1 MSPTV
6 EKLRRLGPKAFLRV
20 VFFNAVLFAALA
32 PAVVCAGSIPRPEGI
47 QQDVNFWVRVY
58 TEVTTNEG
66 FLHDE
71 RNLAVIY
78 DTLKFGAGMSSR
90 DRQRVVDE
98 RRDRHIAALRRII
111 AALPSEAGREGLSE
125 EDKRLL
131 ALWGPSASTVLL
143 RDATQRIRFQL
154 GQADRFKEGLIRSSS
169 WEAHIAETFANQGLP
184 PELAVL
190 PHVESSFNA
199 AAYSKVGAAGLWQ
212 FMRSTGR
219 RYMRIDD
226 AVDERLDPYRST
238 EAAAQLLAY
247 NYRVLDSWPLALTA
261 YNHGAAGMRR
271 AKETVGTDDFVK
283 INRTYNSRT
292 FGFASRNF
300 FPSFLAALTVDEN
313 PEKYFGQFERRPEQK
328 FREVTMPAYVRLTT
342 LERTLGLDREQLR
355 ALNPAWRPTI
365 YSGTRLVPRGYRL
378 RLPADTAEKWTAE
391 LLTSKLPANEL
402 YAGQVTPRT
411 HRVRKGE
418 SLASIAPKYG
428 LSAQRL
434 AEMNGLSTS
443 AQLRAGRRLQLP
455 EQLPRVIGTP
465 AASSATVVAEVPASP
480 QNATAASAPGEDF
493 YVVRRGDSL
502 QLIAARVRVP
512 EGQLLRM
519 NRLKDPDR
527 LYEGQRLRI
536 AGEPEPVVVAS
547 ASSEEA
553 ETKVATIDAARGE
566 AQREGAAVEVV
577 REETMRP
584 IGSGEPRRG
593 RVRSAAVVAMEAAT
607 TPDVANS
614 VVRAAETAREPV
626 SASQAEELSPALGP
640 VSVSQGLADSIDY
653 QVRDDGS
660 IRVEATETL
669 GQYADWLQ
677 LPTQSL
683 RNINKLRAKQ
693 PVLLGQKLK
702 LDYSR
707 VSRETFEQLRRDY
720 HAKLQGEFFV
730 QHRITGTEVYI
741 VRRGDS
747 LWTMTQRFSNLPIW
761 LLRQYN
767 PDTDLSD
774 LRAGTQVTMP
784 RVELAGS

>member
-6 EKLRRLGPKAFLRV
+6 SRSIRTARLALL
-20 VFFNAVLFAALA
+20 ALLATWAAPLLA
-32 PAVVCAGSIPRPEGI
+32 RGESIPRPEGI
-47 QQDVNFWVRVY
+47 QQDVNFWLRVY

-66 FLHDE
+66 LLHDE
-71 RNLAVIY
+71 RNLSVVY
-78 DTLKFGAGMSSR
+78 DTLRFGTGGSSR
-90 DRQRVVDE
+90 ERQRLVDD
-98 RRDRHIAALRRII
+98 RRDKYIAALRRII
-111 AALPSEAGREGLSE
+111 AALPSETGREALSA
-125 EDKRLL
+125 DDRKVL
-131 ALWGPSASTVLL
+131 ALFGPNPSAIILKE
-143 RDATQRIRFQL
+143 ATTRIRFQL

-219 RYMRIDD
+219 RYMRVDD

-247 NYRVLDSWPLALTA
+247 NYRVLGSWPLALTA

-271 AKETVGTDDFVK
+271 AKESVGTDDFVK

-300 FPSFLAALTVDEN
+300 FPSFLAALTIDEN
-313 PEKYFGQFERRPEQK
+313 PEKYFGALERRPEQK
-328 FREVTMPAYVRLTT
+328 FREITMPAYVRLAT
-342 LERTLGLDREQLR
+342 LERTLGVDREALKV
-355 ALNPAWRPTI
+355 LNPGWRPTI
-365 YSGTRLVPRGYRL
+365 FNGTRLVPKGYRL
-378 RLPADTAEKWTAE
+378 RLPADTSEKWTAE
-391 LLTSKLPANEL
+391 LLSARLPSNEL
-402 YAGQVTPRT
+402 YAGQITPRT

-418 SLASIAPKYG
+418 SMATI
-428 LSAQRL
+428 AQRYGMTAARL
-434 AEMNGLSTS
+434 AQMNGLSANAS
-443 AQLRAGRRLQLP
+443 LRAGRRLQLP
-455 EQLPRVIGTP
+455 EQLPRALSG
-465 AASSATVVAEVPASP
+465 AAPTATVAAAETATPSPA
-480 QNATAASAPGEDF
+480 NATAASAPLGEF

-502 QLIAARVRVP
+502 EQISTRVSVP
-512 EGQLLRM
+512 QAQLLRM
-519 NRLKDPDR
+519 NSLRNPDF

-536 AGEPEPVVVAS
+536 AGEAVAVTP
-547 ASSEEA
+547 AEA
-553 ETKVATIDAARGE
+553 EVKVAAIDAARGE

-577 REETMRP
+577 REETTRP
-584 IGSGEPRRG
+584 IGTGEPTRG
-593 RVRSAAVVAMEAAT
+593 RPRSAAAAAMAAAT
-607 TPDVANS
+607 TPEVAS
-614 VVRAAETAREPV
+614 AVVQAAEGAREPV

-640 VSVSQGLADSIDY
+640 VSVTQGLADSIDY

-677 LPTQSL
+677 IPTQKL
-683 RNINKLRAKQ
+683 RNVNKLKPKQ
-693 PVLLGQKLK
+693 PVLLGQKLN

-707 VSRETFEQLRRDY
+707 VSREAFEQVRRDY

-730 QHRITGTEVYI
+730 QHRIAGTEVYI

-747 LWTMTQRFSNLPIW
+747 LWTMTQKFSNLPIW

-774 LRAGTQVTMP
+774 LRAGTQVVMP
-784 RVELAGS
+784 RVEVLAGS

>member
-1 MSPTV
+1 MIRKP
-6 EKLRRLGPKAFLRV
+6 RPAIPV
-20 VFFNAVLFAALA
+20 VALLLVLASFAARA
-32 PAVVCAGSIPRPEGI
+32 DSIPRPEGI

-58 TEVTTNEG
+58 TEITTNEG

-71 RNLAVIY
+71 RNLAVVY
-78 DTLKFGAGMSSR
+78 DTLRFGAGTSPR
-90 DRQRVVDE
+90 DRQRQVDE
-98 RRDRHIAALRRII
+98 RRDRYVAALRRIS
-111 AALPSEAGREGLSE
+111 AALPSASDREALSA
-125 EDKRLL
+125 EDQRIL
-131 ALWGPSASTVLL
+131 ALWGPNPSAILL

-169 WEAHIAETFANQGLP
+169 WSTHIAETFANQGLP

-219 RYMRIDD
+219 RYMRVDD

-247 NYRVLDSWPLALTA
+247 NSRVLGSWPLALTA

-271 AKETVGTDDFVK
+271 ARETVGTDDFVK

-300 FPSFLAALTVDEN
+300 FPSFLAALTIDEN
-313 PEKYFGQFERRPEQK
+313 PEKYFGQLERRPEQK
-328 FREVTMPAYVRLTT
+328 FRELTMPAYVRLAT

-355 ALNPAWRPTI
+355 ALNPAWRPAI
-365 YSGTRLVPRGYRL
+365 YNGTRLVPRGYRL
-378 RLPADTAEKWTAE
+378 RLPADTAEKWTAD
-391 LLTSKLPANEL
+391 LLASKLPPNEL
-402 YAGQVTPRT
+402 YAGQITPRT

-434 AEMNGLSTS
+434 AEMNNLSVN
-443 AQLRAGRRLQLP
+443 AQLRAGRRLALP
-455 EQLPRVIGTP
+455 EQLPRVIGAPSTP
-465 AASSATVVAEVPASP
+465 ASASAMVAAVPTSP
-480 QNATAASAPGEDF
+480 ENATAASAPAEDF

-512 EGQLLRM
+512 EAQLLRM
-519 NRLKDPDR
+519 NSLKDPDR

-536 AGEPEPVVVAS
+536 AGEPAAVVVVA
-547 ASSEEA
+547 ATADEA
-553 ETKVATIDAARGE
+553 ENKVANIDAARGE
-566 AQREGAAVEVV
+566 AQREGAVVEAV
-577 REETMRP
+577 REESTRP
-584 IGSGEPRRG
+584 IGTGEPTRG
-593 RVRSAAVVAMEAAT
+593 RYRSAATVAMEAAT
-607 TPDVANS
+607 TPEVANS
-614 VVRAAETAREPV
+614 VVRAAEDAREPV
-626 SASQAEELSPALGP
+626 SAAQAEELSPALGP
-640 VSVSQGLADSIDY
+640 ASASQALADSIDY

-669 GQYADWLQ
+669 GHYADWLRI
-677 LPTQSL
+677 PTQRL
-683 RNINKLRAKQ
+683 RVVNKLKARQ
-693 PVLLGQKLK
+693 TVQLGQKLQ

-720 HAKLQGEFFV
+720 HAKLQGEYFA
-730 QHRITGTEVYI
+730 QHRISGTEVYI

-747 LWTMTQRFSNLPIW
+747 LWTMTQRFANLPIW

-774 LRAGTQVTMP
+774 LRPGTQVVMP
-784 RVELAGS
+784 RVEVLAGS

>member
-1 MSPTV
+1 MTPTA
-6 EKLRRLGPKAFLRV
+6 KLLLTFL
-20 VFFNAVLFAALA
+20 LAAGTLTA
-32 PAVVCAGSIPRPEGI
+32 RAESIPRPAGI
-47 QQDVNFWVRVY
+47 QDDVNFWIRVY

-66 FLHDE
+66 LLHDE
-71 RNLAVIY
+71 RNLAVVY
-78 DTLKFGAGMSSR
+78 DTLKFGAGTSSR
-90 DRQRVVDE
+90 DRQRQVDQ
-98 RRDRHIAALRRII
+98 RRDRHIAALRRIA
-111 AALPSEAGREGLSE
+111 AALPSESAREALSA
-125 EDKRLL
+125 EDKRIM
-131 ALWGPSASTVLL
+131 AMWGPNPSAIIL
-143 RDATQRIRFQL
+143 RDATNRIRFQL
-154 GQADRFKEGLIRSSS
+154 GQSDRFKEGLIRSSS
-169 WEAHIAETFANQGLP
+169 WETHIAETFANQGLP

-199 AAYSKVGAAGLWQ
+199 TAYSKVGAAGLWQ

-247 NYRVLDSWPLALTA
+247 NYRVLGSWPLALTA

-271 AKETVGTDDFVK
+271 AKESVGTDDFVK
-283 INRTYNSRT
+283 INRTYTSRT

-300 FPSFLAALTVDEN
+300 FPSFLAALTIDEN
-313 PEKYFGQFERRPEQK
+313 PEKYFGALQRRPEIK
-328 FREVTMPAYVRLTT
+328 FHEVTMPAYVRLST

-355 ALNPAWRPTI
+355 ALNPAWRPPVFDG
-365 YSGTRLVPRGYRL
+365 SRLVPRGYRL
-378 RLPADTAEKWTAE
+378 RLPADTAETWTADM
-391 LLTSKLPANEL
+391 LMTRVPSNEL
-402 YAGQVTPRT
+402 YAAQITPRS

-418 SLASIAPKYG
+418 NLAGIAARHG
-428 LSAQRL
+428 LTAARL
-434 AEMNGLSTS
+434 AQMNGISAN
-443 AQLRAGRRLQLP
+443 AQLRSGRQLRLP
-455 EQLPRVIGTP
+455 EQLPRVMGAP
-465 AASSATVVAEVPASP
+465 AGSAAVVAATSP
-480 QNATAASAPGEDF
+480 SPGNETAATSPGDDF

-502 QLIAARVRVP
+502 QAIALRVRVP

-519 NRLKDPDR
+519 NSLKDPDR
-527 LYEGQRLRI
+527 LFEGQRLRI
-536 AGEPEPVVVAS
+536 AGEAPVVSVTA
-547 ASSEEA
+547 AARQEVQNKEA
-553 ETKVATIDAARGE
+553 VIDAARGE
-566 AQREGAAVEVV
+566 AQREVAAVEVV
-577 REETMRP
+577 REETTRP
-584 IGSGEPRRG
+584 IGTGEPKRG
-593 RVRSAAVVAMEAAT
+593 RARSAAVVAMEAAT
-607 TPDVANS
+607 TPDVASS
-614 VVRAAETAREPV
+614 VVQAAEGAREPV
-626 SASQAEELSPALGP
+626 SASQAEALSPALGP

-683 RNINKLRAKQ
+683 RNLNKLKARQ

-707 VSRETFEQLRRDY
+707 VSRESFEQLRRDY

-730 QHRITGTEVYI
+730 QHRISGTEVYI

-747 LWTMTQRFSNLPIW
+747 LWTMTQRFSNLPVW

-774 LRAGTQVTMP
+774 LRPGTQVVMP

>member
-6 EKLRRLGPKAFLRV
+6 RKSFASARFALV
-20 VFFNAVLFAALA
+20 VLLATFNAPTPGAESA
-32 PAVVCAGSIPRPEGI
+32 IPRPEGI
-47 QQDVNFWVRVY
+47 KADVNFWIRVY

-71 RNLAVIY
+71 RNLAVVY
-78 DTLKFGAGMSSR
+78 DTLKFGSGGSSR
-90 DRQRVVDE
+90 ERQRMVDE
-98 RRDRHIAALRRII
+98 HRDRHIAALRRII
-111 AALPSEAGREGLSE
+111 AALPTESGREALSE
-125 EDKRLL
+125 DDKRLL
-131 ALWGPSASTVLL
+131 ALWGPNPSAIIL
-143 RDATQRIRFQL
+143 RDATTRIRFQL

-169 WEAHIAETFANQGLP
+169 WETHIAETFANQGLP

-219 RYMRIDD
+219 RYMRVDD

-247 NYRVLDSWPLALTA
+247 NYRVLGSWPLALTA

-271 AKETVGTDDFVK
+271 AKESVGTDDFVK

-300 FPSFLAALTVDEN
+300 FPSFLAALTIDEN
-313 PEKYFGQFERRPEQK
+313 PEKYFGALDRRPEQK
-328 FREVTMPAYVRLTT
+328 FRELTMPAYVRLST
-342 LERTLGLDREQLR
+342 LERTLGVDREQLR
-355 ALNPAWRPTI
+355 VLNPAWRPTI
-365 YSGTRLVPRGYRL
+365 FNGTRLVPRGYRL
-378 RLPADTAEKWTAE
+378 RLPADTAETWTAE
-391 LLTSKLPANEL
+391 MLAAKLPANEL
-402 YAGQVTPRT
+402 YAGQVTPRS

-418 SLASIAPKYG
+418 TMAAIAQRYGMTAS
-428 LSAQRL
+428 RL
-434 AEMNGLSTS
+434 AEMNGMSVNAS
-443 AQLRAGRRLQLP
+443 LRSGRHLRLP
-455 EQLPRVIGTP
+455 EQLPRTLSGAAP
-465 AASSATVVAEVPASP
+465 AATVVAAENASP
-480 QNATAASAPGEDF
+480 SPANATAASAPLGDF

-502 QLIAARVRVP
+502 EAISARVSVP
-512 EGQLLRM
+512 QAELLKM
-519 NRLKDPDR
+519 NSLRNPDF

-536 AGEPEPVVVAS
+536 AGEAVAVS
-547 ASSEEA
+547 AAEA
-553 ETKVATIDAARGE
+553 AVKVAVIDAARGE
-566 AQREGAAVEVV
+566 AQREGAAVQVV
-577 REETMRP
+577 REETTRP
-584 IGSGEPRRG
+584 IGSGEPTRG
-593 RVRSAAVVAMEAAT
+593 RSRSVAAVAMEAAT
-607 TPDVANS
+607 TPEVATA
-614 VVRAAETAREPV
+614 VVQAAESAREPV
-626 SASQAEELSPALGP
+626 SAAQAEELSPALGP
-640 VSVSQGLADSIDY
+640 VSVTQGLADSIDY

-677 LPTQSL
+677 IPTQKL
-683 RNINKLRAKQ
+683 RNVNKLKARQ
-693 PVLLGQKLK
+693 PVLLGQKLN

-707 VSRETFEQLRRDY
+707 VSREAFEQVRRDY

-730 QHRITGTEVYI
+730 QHRIAGTEVYI

-747 LWTMTQRFSNLPIW
+747 LWTMTQKFSNLPIW

-774 LRAGTQVTMP
+774 LRAGTQVVMP
-784 RVELAGS
+784 RVEVVAGS

>member
-6 EKLRRLGPKAFLRV
+6 RNLLRRVSQVALNIVMAL
-20 VFFNAVLFAALA
+20 ALA
-32 PAVVCAGSIPRPEGI
+32 PMALCAESIPRPEGI
-47 QQDVNFWVRVY
+47 QSDVNFWIRVY
-58 TEVTTNEG
+58 TEVNTNEG

-78 DTLKFGAGMSSR
+78 DTLKFGASTSSR
-90 DRQRVVDE
+90 ERQRQVDE
-98 RRDRHIAALRRII
+98 RREGHIATLRRIA
-111 AALPSEAGREGLSE
+111 AALPTEEGRNGLSE
-125 EDKRLL
+125 EDQRVL
-131 ALWGPSASTVLL
+131 ALWGPSVSPIML

-169 WEAHIAETFANQGLP
+169 WETHIAETFANQGLP

-219 RYMRIDD
+219 RYMRVDD

-247 NYRVLDSWPLALTA
+247 NYRVLGSWPLALTA

-300 FPSFLAALTVDEN
+300 FPSFLAALTIDEN
-313 PEKYFGQFERRPEQK
+313 PEKYFGPLQRRPEQK
-328 FREVTMPAYVRLTT
+328 FHEVTMPAYVRLTT
-342 LERTLGLDREQLR
+342 LERTLEVDREQLR
-355 ALNPAWRPTI
+355 VLNPAWRPTI
-365 YSGTRLVPRGYRL
+365 FQGTRLVPRGYRL
-378 RLPADTAEKWTAE
+378 RLPADTAERWTSDMLA
-391 LLTSKLPANEL
+391 TRLPPNEL
-402 YAGQVTPRT
+402 YAGQISPRT

-418 SLASIAPKYG
+418 SLGSIAAHYG
-428 LSAQRL
+428 LTASRL
-434 AEMNGLSTS
+434 AEINGIS
-443 AQLRAGRRLQLP
+443 ANAQVRIGRRLQLP
-455 EQLPRVIGTP
+455 EQLPRVMGAP
-465 AASSATVVAEVPASP
+465 AAPAVVAAGSASP
-480 QNATAASAPGEDF
+480 QNATAASSPGEDF

-502 QLIAARVRVP
+502 QVIAARVRVP
-512 EGQLLRM
+512 EAQLMKM
-519 NRLKDPDR
+519 NALKDPDR

-536 AGEPEPVVVAS
+536 AGEPAPAVVA
-547 ASSEEA
+547 AAAPEEV
-553 ETKVATIDAARGE
+553 ETKVAAIDAARGE

-577 REETMRP
+577 REETTRP
-584 IGSGEPRRG
+584 IGTGEPTRG
-593 RVRSAAVVAMEAAT
+593 RARSAAVVAMEAAT
-607 TPDVANS
+607 TPAVASS
-614 VVRAAETAREPV
+614 VVQAAEGAREPV
-626 SASQAEELSPALGP
+626 SASQAADLGPALGP

-677 LPTQSL
+677 IPTQSL
-683 RNINKLRAKQ
+683 RNINKLKARQ

-730 QHRITGTEVYI
+730 QHRIAGTEVYI

-774 LRAGTQVTMP
+774 LRAGTQVVMP
-784 RVELAGS
+784 RIVLAGS

>member
-6 EKLRRLGPKAFLRV
+6 IYLLAGVRFLALGV
-20 VFFNAVLFAALA
+20 IFALGLA
-32 PAVVCAGSIPRPEGI
+32 PTGAWANSTIPRPEGI
-47 QQDVNFWVRVY
+47 QTDVNFWVRVY

-71 RNLAVIY
+71 RNLGVVY
-78 DTLKFGAGMSSR
+78 DTLKFSAGTSSR
-90 DRQRVVDE
+90 DRQREVDD
-98 RRDRHIAALRRII
+98 RRERHIAALRRIA
-111 AALPSEAGREGLSE
+111 AALPTEAGREALSE
-125 EDKRLL
+125 DDRKIL
-131 ALWGPSASTVLL
+131 ALWGPNVSAVVL

-154 GQADRFKEGLIRSSS
+154 GQADRFREGLIRSSS
-169 WEAHIAETFANQGLP
+169 WETHIAETFANQGLP

-247 NYRVLDSWPLALTA
+247 NYRVLGSWPLALTA

-271 AKETVGTDDFVK
+271 AKESVGTDDFVK

-300 FPSFLAALTVDEN
+300 FPSFLAALTIDEN
-313 PEKYFGQFERRPEQK
+313 PEKYFGELARRPEIK

-342 LERTLGLDREQLR
+342 LERTLGLEREELR

-365 YSGTRLVPRGYRL
+365 YNGTRLVPRGYRL
-378 RLPADTAEKWTAE
+378 RLPADTAEKWSSD
-391 LLTSKLPANEL
+391 LLATRLPASEL
-402 YAGQVTPRT
+402 YAGQITPRS

-428 LSAQRL
+428 ISAARL
-434 AEMNGLSTS
+434 AELNGLSTN
-443 AQLRAGRRLQLP
+443 AQLRAGRRLSLP
-455 EQLPRVIGTP
+455 EQMPRVIGSP
-465 AASSATVVAEVPASP
+465 ATSGSVVAAATPPPSP
-480 QNATAASAPGEDF
+480 ENATAASAPADDF

-502 QLIAARVRVP
+502 QAIAARVRVP
-512 EGQLLRM
+512 ESQLMKM
-519 NRLKDPDR
+519 NSLKDPDR

-536 AGEPEPVVVAS
+536 AADVAEVVA
-547 ASSEEA
+547 AVTPPEEA
-553 ETKVATIDAARGE
+553 ETKVAAIDAARGE
-566 AQREGAAVEVV
+566 AQREVAAVEVV
-577 REETMRP
+577 REETTRP
-584 IGSGEPRRG
+584 IGSGEPMRG
-593 RVRSAAVVAMEAAT
+593 RPRSAATLAMEAAT
-607 TPDVANS
+607 TPAVTS
-614 VVRAAETAREPV
+614 EVVQAAEDAREPV

-640 VSVSQGLADSIDY
+640 VSVSQALADSIDY

-669 GQYADWLQ
+669 GHYADWLQ
-677 LPTQSL
+677 VPTQNL
-683 RNINKLRAKQ
+683 RNLNKLKARQ
-693 PVLLGQKLK
+693 PVQLGQKLR
-702 LDYSR
+702 LDYAR

-730 QHRITGTEVYI
+730 QHRIAGTEVYI

-774 LRAGTQVTMP
+774 LRPGTQVVMP
-784 RVELAGS
+784 RVEVLAGS

>member
-1 MSPTV
+1 LKFS
-6 EKLRRLGPKAFLRV
+6 
-20 VFFNAVLFAALA
+20 
-32 PAVVCAGSIPRPEGI
+32 AGSSPRE
-47 QQDVNFWVRVY
+47 
-58 TEVTTNEG
+58 
-66 FLHDE
+66 
-71 RNLAVIY
+71 
-78 DTLKFGAGMSSR
+78 
-90 DRQRVVDE
+90 RQRLVDDQ
-98 RRDRHIAALRRII
+98 RDKHIAALRRIA
-111 AALPSEAGREGLSE
+111 AALTNESGRDALSE

-131 ALWGPSASTVLL
+131 AMWGPNPSAIVL

-154 GQADRFKEGLIRSSS
+154 GQADRFKEGLIRSST
-169 WEAHIAETFANQGLP
+169 WQPHIAETFANQGLP
-184 PELAVL
+184 SELAVL

-219 RYMRIDD
+219 RYMRVDD

-247 NYRVLDSWPLALTA
+247 NYRVLGSWPLALTA

-271 AKETVGTDDFVK
+271 ARETVGSDDFVK
-283 INRTYNSRT
+283 INRTYTSRT

-300 FPSFLAALTVDEN
+300 FPSFLAALTIDES
-313 PEKYFGQFERRPEQK
+313 PEKYFGHLERRPEQK
-328 FREVTMPAYVRLTT
+328 FRELAMPAYVRLTT
-342 LERTLGLDREQLR
+342 LERALGVDREQLR
-355 ALNPAWRPTI
+355 TLNPAWRPTI
-365 YSGTRLVPRGYRL
+365 FNGTRLVPRGYRL

-391 LLTSKLPANEL
+391 LLSVRLPANEL

-418 SLASIAPKYG
+418 TLPAIASRYGMTATSLA
-428 LSAQRL
+428 Q
-434 AEMNGLSTS
+434 MNGLSTS
-443 AQLRAGRRLQLP
+443 AQLRPGRSLQLP
-455 EQLPRVIGTP
+455 EQLPRVLNASTAPTP
-465 AASSATVVAEVPASP
+465 AAAAAEPATPSP
-480 QNATAASAPGEDF
+480 GNATAASAPLEDF

-512 EGQLLRM
+512 EAQLLKM
-519 NRLKDPDR
+519 NALKDPDR
-527 LYEGQRLRI
+527 LYEGQRLRV
-536 AGEPEPVVVAS
+536 AGEVAPVT
-547 ASSEEA
+547 EA
-553 ETKVATIDAARGE
+553 ETDIKVAAIDAARGE
-566 AQREGAAVEVV
+566 AQREVAAVEVV
-577 REETMRP
+577 REETTRP
-584 IGSGEPRRG
+584 IGTGEPKRG
-593 RVRSAAVVAMEAAT
+593 RAPSAAVVAMEAAT
-607 TPDVANS
+607 TPDVAS
-614 VVRAAETAREPV
+614 AVVQAAENAREPV
-626 SASQAEELSPALGP
+626 SASQAEALGPALGP

-677 LPTQSL
+677 IPTQKL
-683 RNINKLRAKQ
+683 RNVNRLKARQ
-693 PVLLGQKLK
+693 PVLLGQKLN

-707 VSRETFEQLRRDY
+707 VSRENFELLRRDY

-747 LWTMTQRFSNLPIW
+747 LWTMTQKFSNLPIW

-774 LRAGTQVTMP
+774 LRPGTQVVMP
-784 RVELAGS
+784 RVEVLAGS

>member
-6 EKLRRLGPKAFLRV
+6 LHRVRRLRRVAAKFL
-20 VFFNAVLFAALA
+20 VLMLCA
-32 PAVVCAGSIPRPEGI
+32 PILVRAESIPRPEGI
-47 QQDVNFWVRVY
+47 QPDVNFWIRVY

-71 RNLAVIY
+71 RNLAVVY
-78 DTLKFGAGMSSR
+78 DTIKFGAGTSPR
-90 DRQRVVDE
+90 DRQRLVDE
-98 RRDRHIAALRRII
+98 RRDRHIASLRRIV
-111 AALPSEAGREGLSE
+111 AALGTDGGRDALSD

-131 ALWGPSASTVLL
+131 ALWGPSTSVILL
-143 RDATQRIRFQL
+143 KEAMQRIRFQL

-169 WEAHIAETFANQGLP
+169 WETHIAETFANQGLP

-219 RYMRIDD
+219 RYMRVDD

-247 NYRVLDSWPLALTA
+247 NYRVLGSWPLALTA

-271 AKETVGTDDFVK
+271 AKETVGSDDFVK

-300 FPSFLAALTVDEN
+300 FPSFLAALTIDEN
-313 PEKYFGQFERRPEQK
+313 PEKYFGALERRPEQK
-328 FREVTMPAYVRLTT
+328 FREVAMPAYVRLST

-355 ALNPAWRPTI
+355 VLNPAWRPGI
-365 YSGTRLVPRGYRL
+365 FNGTRLVPRGYRL
-378 RLPADTAEKWTAE
+378 RLPADTAEKWTADM
-391 LLTSKLPANEL
+391 LSARLPANEL

-418 SLASIAPKYG
+418 TMAAI
-428 LSAQRL
+428 AQRYGMTTERL
-434 AEMNGLSTS
+434 AQINGIS
-443 AQLRAGRRLQLP
+443 AGAALRAGRRLELP
-455 EQLPRVIGTP
+455 EQLPRVLSAAASPP
-465 AASSATVVAEVPASP
+465 AAASAAVAAASP
-480 QNATAASAPGEDF
+480 SPGNATAASAPADDF

-502 QLIAARVRVP
+502 QLIAGRVRVP
-512 EGQLLRM
+512 EAQLLKM
-519 NRLKDPDR
+519 NSLKNPDF

-536 AGEPEPVVVAS
+536 AGEAPTRVTA
-547 ASSEEA
+547 ATEA
-553 ETKVATIDAARGE
+553 ETEVKVAAIDAARGE

-577 REETMRP
+577 REETTRP
-584 IGSGEPRRG
+584 IGTGEPTRG
-593 RVRSAAVVAMEAAT
+593 RARSAAAVAMAAAT
-607 TPDVANS
+607 TPEVATA
-614 VVRAAETAREPV
+614 VAQAAESAREPV
-626 SASQAEELSPALGP
+626 SASQAEALSPALGP
-640 VSVSQGLADSIDY
+640 VGISQGLADSIDY

-677 LPTQSL
+677 IATQKL
-683 RNINKLRAKQ
+683 RTLNKLKARQ

-707 VSRETFEQLRRDY
+707 VSREAFEQLRRDY

-730 QHRITGTEVYI
+730 THRIAGTEVYI

-747 LWTMTQRFSNLPIW
+747 LWTMTQKFSNLPIW

-774 LRAGTQVTMP
+774 LRAGTQVVMP
-784 RVELAGS
+784 KIEVVAGS

>member
-1 MSPTV
+1 MKSHS
-6 EKLRRLGPKAFLRV
+6 RV
-20 VFFNAVLFAALA
+20 SLAALGVLILLA
-32 PAVVCAGSIPRPEGI
+32 PLLARAEPIPRPEGI
-47 QQDVNFWVRVY
+47 QSDVNFWIRVY

-71 RNLAVIY
+71 RNLSVIY
-78 DTLKFGAGMSSR
+78 DTLKFGAGTSPR
-90 DRQRVVDE
+90 ERQRLVDD
-98 RRDRHIAALRRII
+98 RRDQQIDSLRRII
-111 AALPSEAGREGLSE
+111 AALPTTEGREALSAD
-125 EDKRLL
+125 DKRLL
-131 ALWGPSASTVLL
+131 AMWGPSPSAIVLK
-143 RDATQRIRFQL
+143 DATQRIRFQL
-154 GQADRFKEGLIRSSS
+154 GQADRFREGLIRSSS
-169 WEAHIAETFANQGLP
+169 WATHIAETFANQGLP

-219 RYMRIDD
+219 RYMRVDD

-247 NYRVLDSWPLALTA
+247 NYRVLGSWPLALTA

-271 AKETVGTDDFVK
+271 ARETVGSDDFVK
-283 INRTYNSRT
+283 INRTYTSRT

-300 FPSFLAALTVDEN
+300 FPSFLAALTIDEN
-313 PEKYFGQFERRPEQK
+313 PEKYFGPLDRRPEQK
-328 FREVTMPAYVRLTT
+328 FREVTMPAYVRLAT
-342 LERTLGLDREQLR
+342 LERALAVDREQLR
-355 ALNPAWRPTI
+355 LLNPAWRPTI
-365 YSGTRLVPRGYRL
+365 YNGTRLIPRGYRL
-378 RLPADTAEKWTAE
+378 RLPADTAQKWTAE
-391 LLTSKLPANEL
+391 LLAAKLPANEL

-418 SLASIAPKYG
+418 TMAAIAQRYG
-428 LSAQRL
+428 MTAARL
-434 AEMNGLSTS
+434 AEMNGLSATAS
-443 AQLRAGRRLQLP
+443 LRAGRHLQLP
-455 EQLPRVIGTP
+455 EQLPRALT
-465 AASSATVVAEVPASP
+465 ASAEAPSAPATVASAEEAAPSPA
-480 QNATAASAPGEDF
+480 NATAASAPVGEF

-502 QLIAARVRVP
+502 EAISARVSVP
-512 EGQLLRM
+512 QAQLLKM
-519 NRLKDPDR
+519 NSLRNPDF

-536 AGEPEPVVVAS
+536 AGEAVAVTQ
-547 ASSEEA
+547 AEA
-553 ETKVATIDAARGE
+553 DVKVAAIDAARGE

-577 REETMRP
+577 REETTRP
-584 IGSGEPRRG
+584 IGSGEPTRG
-593 RVRSAAVVAMEAAT
+593 RPRSAATVAMEAAT
-607 TPDVANS
+607 THEVATA
-614 VVRAAETAREPV
+614 VVQAAEGAREPV
-626 SASQAEELSPALGP
+626 SASQAEALSPALGP

-677 LPTQSL
+677 IATQKL
-683 RNINKLRAKQ
+683 RNLNKLKARQ
-693 PVLLGQKLK
+693 PVLLGQKLN

-707 VSRETFEQLRRDY
+707 VSREAFEQLRRDY

-730 QHRITGTEVYI
+730 QHRISGTEVYI

-747 LWTMTQRFSNLPIW
+747 LWTMTQKFSNLPIW

-774 LRAGTQVTMP
+774 LRPGTQVVMP
-784 RVELAGS
+784 RVEILAGS